1 MKPHFEEFDKLTKEI
16 NGLIDECERKSFGF
30 AVVCWADGGNGGS
43 KRLRQDIKSLKR
55 IKADILKYIKELD
68 RLTAR
73 YE

>member
-30 AVVCWADGGNGGS
+30 AVVCRADDGRGGV
-43 KRLRQDIKSLKR
+43 KRLKQNIKSLKR

-68 RLTAR
+68 KLTAR
-73 YE
+73 YK